1 MIEDRYRDMMNR
13 MKICFIGVTLLAGN
27 DWLCVERADTQE
39 RQVGRNIPTCEIVLH
54 GHSLFTQWKTPTKDL
69 EPLPV
74 HNLAFG
80 GSKTNQLTKNFQ
92 KRVVSYKP
100 HPIVLN
106 AILWTAN
113 VEVPKE
119 GFPSPTVSNTRLKE
133 NVEDKKPLE
142 KKTTA
147 KARDLRVDP
156 AIGDD
161 SNDGSTSPLKSIRQ
175 AIRIAK
181 AGDTIHL
188 KPVVYHQYAGFYGKR
203 GDPGNPITLD
213 GHGATLEGSDAIQP
227 ASWTEVA
234 PGLFK
239 NDQLMPTL
247 NLAILWRWFFLF
259 DGKIN
264 RMGRV
269 LKGKSEPF
277 LKPAELIPGEWTFV
291 GNHKQPKGGSDAD
304 KVQGS
309 FFLKIKPGQTL
320 KQANIRF
327 PIRSAGVQF
336 SGENTHLVIRNLTAT
351 HPYND
356 GFNIHGDCRDI
367 LFENIQAIECGDD
380 GISAHET
387 AKYRVDGFVSIG
399 NGTGICDTGSSQTSY
414 NNLFIADCVGVDLY
428 FLHTGTYSISNAI
441 VLSSAQ
447 KPMVVS
453 GDANGRCTM
462 KIDNLYLR
470 RTGNSATAIVAT
482 NSSVAARR
490 LTLDKLDLRVT
501 GEMSFDACLINGHPN
516 PPDAKSP
523 GADLDQLI
531 KTVVPKS
538 HQSQFRNP

>member
-1 MIEDRYRDMMNR
+1 MVRVMCRTKENK
-13 MKICFIGVTLLAGN
+13 MKRFLILIVLVLAGCGEAEDTAKVN
-27 DWLCVERADTQE
+27 RCLEAGDVCVQINNALIISEQQGKLLNNLKLITDQQAE
-39 RQVGRNIPTCEIVLH
+39 IIVGTYE
-54 GHSLFTQWKTPTKDL
+54 TKFVTGPALSD
-69 EPLPV
+69 
-74 HNLAFG
+74 
-80 GSKTNQLTKNFQ
+80 
-92 KRVVSYKP
+92 
-100 HPIVLN
+100 
-106 AILWTAN
+106 
-113 VEVPKE
+113 
-119 GFPSPTVSNTRLKE
+119 TRLKE
-133 NVEDKKPLE
+133 NVEDKKPRK

-203 GDPGNPITLD
+203 GEPGNPITLD
-213 GHGATLEGSDAIQP
+213 GHGAVLEGSEAIQP

-277 LKPAELIPGEWTFV
+277 LKPAELKPGEWTFV
-291 GNHKQPKGGSDAD
+291 GNHKKPKGGSDSD

-336 SGENTHLVIRNLTAT
+336 SGENAHLVIRNLTAT
-351 HPYND
+351 HQYND
-356 GFNIHGDCRDI
+356 GFNIHGDCRDVV
-367 LFENIQAIECGDD
+367 FENIQAIECGDD

-387 AKYRVDGFVSIG
+387 AQYRVDGFVSIG

-501 GEMSFDACLINGHPN
+501 GEMSFDACLINGRPN
-516 PPDAKSP
+516 PPATKSP

-538 HQSQFRNP
+538 YQSQFCNP

>member
-1 MIEDRYRDMMNR
+1 MKRFLILIVLVLAACEEAEDTAKVNQYLKAGDVCLQTNNAHIRADPQ
-13 MKICFIGVTLLAGN
+13 GTLLNNLKPITDQQAEII
-27 DWLCVERADTQE
+27 VDTYE
-39 RQVGRNIPTCEIVLH
+39 TNFIT
-54 GHSLFTQWKTPTKDL
+54 
-69 EPLPV
+69 EPAL
-74 HNLAFG
+74 
-80 GSKTNQLTKNFQ
+80 
-92 KRVVSYKP
+92 
-100 HPIVLN
+100 
-106 AILWTAN
+106 
-113 VEVPKE
+113 
-119 GFPSPTVSNTRLKE
+119 SNTQLKG
-133 NVEDKKPLE
+133 NVEDNKPRE
-142 KKTTA
+142 SKTTA
-147 KARDLRVDP
+147 KARDLHVDP

-188 KPVVYHQYAGFYGKR
+188 KPVVYYQYAGFYGKR
-203 GDPGNPITLD
+203 GEPGNPITLD
-213 GHGATLEGSDAIQP
+213 GHGATLEGSEPILP

-247 NLAILWRWFFLF
+247 NLATLWRWFFLF
-259 DGKIN
+259 DGEIN

-277 LKPAELIPGEWTFV
+277 LKPAELKPGEWTFV
-291 GNHKQPKGGSDAD
+291 GNHKKLEGGSDSD
-304 KVQGS
+304 KARGS
-309 FFLKIKPGQTL
+309 FFIKIKPEQTL

-351 HPYND
+351 HQYND
-356 GFNIHGDCRDI
+356 GFNIHGDCRDVV
-367 LFENIQAIECGDD
+367 FENIQAIECGDD

-428 FLHTGTYSISNAI
+428 FLHNGTYSISNAI

-447 KPMVVS
+447 KPMVIS
-453 GDANGRCTM
+453 GEANGRCTM
-462 KIDNLYLR
+462 KIDNLFLR
-470 RTGNSATAIVAT
+470 RTGASATAIVVT

-490 LTLDKLDLRVT
+490 LTLDKLNLSVS
-501 GEMSFDACLINGHPN
+501 GEISFDACLINGHPN
-516 PPDAKSP
+516 PPTTKLP
-523 GADLDQLI
+523 GADLEQLI

-538 HQSQFRNP
+538 YQPQFRNP

>member
-1 MIEDRYRDMMNR
+1 
-13 MKICFIGVTLLAGN
+13 
-27 DWLCVERADTQE
+27 
-39 RQVGRNIPTCEIVLH
+39 
-54 GHSLFTQWKTPTKDL
+54 
-69 EPLPV
+69 
-74 HNLAFG
+74 
-80 GSKTNQLTKNFQ
+80 
-92 KRVVSYKP
+92 
-100 HPIVLN
+100 
-106 AILWTAN
+106 
-113 VEVPKE
+113 
-119 GFPSPTVSNTRLKE
+119 
-133 NVEDKKPLE
+133 
-142 KKTTA
+142 
-147 KARDLRVDP
+147 
-156 AIGDD
+156 
-161 SNDGSTSPLKSIRQ
+161 
-175 AIRIAK
+175 
-181 AGDTIHL
+181 
-188 KPVVYHQYAGFYGKR
+188 
-203 GDPGNPITLD
+203 
-213 GHGATLEGSDAIQP
+213 
-227 ASWTEVA
+227 VA

-277 LKPAELIPGEWTFV
+277 LKPAELKPGEWTFV
-291 GNHKQPKGGSDAD
+291 GNHKKPKGGSDSD

-336 SGENTHLVIRNLTAT
+336 SGENAHLVIRNLTAT
-351 HPYND
+351 HQYND
-356 GFNIHGDCRDI
+356 GFNIHGDCRDVV
-367 LFENIQAIECGDD
+367 FENIQAIECGDD

-387 AKYRVDGFVSIG
+387 AQYRVDGFVSIG

-470 RTGNSATAIVAT
+470 RTGNSATAIVAS

-501 GEMSFDACLINGHPN
+501 GEMSFDACLINGRPN
-516 PPDAKSP
+516 PPATKSP

-538 HQSQFRNP
+538 YQSQFCNP

>member
-1 MIEDRYRDMMNR
+1 
-13 MKICFIGVTLLAGN
+13 MKRFLILIVLVLAGCGEAEDTAKVN
-27 DWLCVERADTQE
+27 RCLEAGDVCVQINNALIISEQ
-39 RQVGRNIPTCEIVLH
+39 QGKLLN
-54 GHSLFTQWKTPTKDL
+54 
-69 EPLPV
+69 
-74 HNLAFG
+74 NL
-80 GSKTNQLTKNFQ
+80 KLITNQQAEIIVGTYETKF
-92 KRVVSYKP
+92 VTGP
-100 HPIVLN
+100 VL
-106 AILWTAN
+106 
-113 VEVPKE
+113 
-119 GFPSPTVSNTRLKE
+119 SDTRLKE
-133 NVEDKKPLE
+133 NVEDKKPRK

-161 SNDGSTSPLKSIRQ
+161 SNDGSTAPLKSIKQ

-203 GDPGNPITLD
+203 GEPGNPITLD
-213 GHGATLEGSDAIQP
+213 GHGAVLEGSEAIQP

-277 LKPAELIPGEWTFV
+277 LKPAELKPGEWTFV
-291 GNHKQPKGGSDAD
+291 GNHKKSKGGSDSD

-336 SGENTHLVIRNLTAT
+336 SGENAHLVIRNLTAT
-351 HPYND
+351 HQYND
-356 GFNIHGDCRDI
+356 GFNIHGDCRDVV
-367 LFENIQAIECGDD
+367 FENIQAIECGDD

-387 AKYRVDGFVSIG
+387 AQYRVDGFVSIG
-399 NGTGICDTGSSQTSY
+399 N
-414 NNLFIADCVGVDLY
+414 
-428 FLHTGTYSISNAI
+428 
-441 VLSSAQ
+441 
-447 KPMVVS
+447 
-453 GDANGRCTM
+453 
-462 KIDNLYLR
+462 
-470 RTGNSATAIVAT
+470 
-482 NSSVAARR
+482 
-490 LTLDKLDLRVT
+490 
-501 GEMSFDACLINGHPN
+501 
-516 PPDAKSP
+516 
-523 GADLDQLI
+523 
-531 KTVVPKS
+531 
-538 HQSQFRNP
+538 